1 MLYLGLRNKIHYQGV
16 LTNHDGDGD
25 GDGDGDESVSKQK
38 VNEKNNGSAR
48 AF

>member
-25 GDGDGDESVSKQK
+25 GDGDESGSKQK